1 MDERLRVLIEE
12 LRHMRA
18 ARKMTQEEL
27 AKAVNYSPST
37 VAMVETGARKPPP
50 DFWERV
56 DVALDTGGAFARML
70 ARLGSPQWMREW
82 EANERQATVLRSFQN
97 MVVPGLL
104 QTAAYAR
111 ALFRS
116 VGLFD
121 EQEVERRAEARLA
134 RQAVLAGERPPQLV
148 AVLDEHVLRRPVG
161 GPVVMR
167 EQLLRLVKVAT
178 EHTRVRLH
186 VVPASVG
193 RVSRCR
199 RGLRAGYAAHRGGR
213 RLSGRSAQGSGDRP
227 HRGRAGGPVGLGVDP
242 GRGAAAPAVDRSV
255 DGGGEVMELTGAR
268 WRTSTRSSTN
278 GGDCVEVADNLPG
291 LVAVRDSKDRDG
303 GVLTFSPAA
312 WRSFVCPH
320 PLTRPVETSAPL
332 DHARRGLPTRHMS
345 SDRQT
350 GWP

>member
-56 DVALDTGGAFARML
+56 DAALDTGGAFARML

-82 EANERQATVLRSFQN
+82 EANERQATVLRSFQP

-121 EQEVERRAEARLA
+121 EQEVEQRAEARLA

-186 VVPASVG
+186 IVPASVG
-193 RVSRCR
+193 AYPGV
-199 RGLRAGYAAHRGGR
+199 AGAFILATLPTGEDVVYLDDQLKGQVIDHTEDVLAV
-213 RLSGRSAQGSGDRP
+213 RSAWESIQGEALPPRQSID
-227 HRGRAGGPVGLGVDP
+227 L
-242 GRGAAAPAVDRSV
+242 
-255 DGGGEVMELTGAR
+255 LT
-268 WRTSTRSSTN
+268 
-278 GGDCVEVADNLPG
+278 EVAK
-291 LVAVRDSKDRDG
+291 SW
-303 GVLTFSPAA
+303 S
-312 WRSFVCPH
+312 
-320 PLTRPVETSAPL
+320 
-332 DHARRGLPTRHMS
+332 
-345 SDRQT
+345 
-350 GWP
+350 

>member
-1 MDERLRVLIEE
+1 MDERLQVLIEE

-18 ARKMTQEEL
+18 ARKITQEDL

-82 EANERQATVLRSFQN
+82 EANERQATVLRLFERD
-97 MVVPGLL
+97 PGAGAAPA
-104 QTAAYAR
+104 AAYAR

-121 EQEVERRAEARLA
+121 EPEVEQRAETRLA
-134 RQAVLAGERPPQLV
+134 RQAVLTGERPPQLV
-148 AVLDEHVLRRPVG
+148 AVLDDHVLRRPVG

-186 VVPASVG
+186 SCPPRSARIPVLPGPS
-193 RVSRCR
+193 SWLHSHR
-199 RGLRAGYAAHRGGR
+199 RGC
-213 RLSGRSAQGSGDRP
+213 RLSGRSAQGPGDRP

-242 GRGAAAPAVDRSV
+242 GRGAAAPAVDR
-255 DGGGEVMELTGAR
+255 L
-268 WRTSTRSSTN
+268 
-278 GGDCVEVADNLPG
+278 C
-291 LVAVRDSKDRDG
+291 
-303 GVLTFSPAA
+303 
-312 WRSFVCPH
+312 
-320 PLTRPVETSAPL
+320 
-332 DHARRGLPTRHMS
+332 
-345 SDRQT
+345 
-350 GWP
+350 